1 MVSRPTGEAVGK
13 VTNEEITRAFIET
26 GWEIRYRG
34 GNSICSTPSSLEMI
48 IADCPRAS
56 GDSNTP
62 WLESPARYS
71 IAAYTWRPNL
81 SGGQG
86 SIFELYDAKREATV
100 GVRQV
105 PTPQRAVELLARY
118 GVPESEVWGTSETV
132 VVPQEAE

>member
-1 MVSRPTGEAVGK
+1 M
-13 VTNEEITRAFIET
+13 TNEEIARAFIEK

-34 GNSICSTPSSLEMI
+34 GNSRCTTPSSLDMI
-48 IADCPRAS
+48 IADSPKAS
-56 GDSNTP
+56 GDNSTP
-62 WLESPARYS
+62 WLEAPSRYS

-86 SIFELYDAKREATV
+86 PIFELYDAKREVTV

-105 PTPQRAVELLARY
+105 PTPERAVELLARY

-132 VVPQEAE
+132 IVPQEAEWPIHDLG